1 MTVKAIAQLSVTLY
15 NLPDEFDDFFDN
27 HNRRNEQVN
36 RLRNEPKAIFRK
48 ITEETYGTNEY
59 DSVICLEDCFEKVR
73 DLRIYKED
81 DGCFVFIMVF
91 IDFVLLTVPHIL
103 IALYKSMTEGDKG

>member
-36 RLRNEPKAIFRK
+36 RLRNEPKAIFR
-48 ITEETYGTNEY
+48 NEY

-73 DLRIYKED
+73 DLRFYKED

-103 IALYKSMTEGDKG
+103 IALYKSMTERDKG